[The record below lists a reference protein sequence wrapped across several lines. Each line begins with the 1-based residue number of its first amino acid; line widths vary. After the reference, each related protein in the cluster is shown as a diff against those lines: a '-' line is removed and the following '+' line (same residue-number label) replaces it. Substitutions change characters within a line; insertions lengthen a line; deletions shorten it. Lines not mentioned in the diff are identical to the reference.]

1 MYAGSDS
8 GRGHAEPR
16 RPDDPS
22 YGFRS
27 KVRLSLEAFID
38 DVQEDERG
46 VLSFVYGS
54 ALVHVLPAGSGDRGM
69 ITLVCITNEDVPAS
83 SSLDR
88 YVAGWAER
96 ITFGAPTVIRTS
108 DGHANIAM
116 RWTMV
121 AGHIH
126 NQDLQDAVN
135 LFAGESEKVRA
146 DVRATFGGSAVVS
159 EKAPG

>member
-1 MYAGSDS
+1 MDGGFDS
-8 GRGHAEPR
+8 ERGHAEGR
-16 RPDDPS
+16 QPDDPS

-27 KVRLSLEAFID
+27 KIRLSLETFID
-38 DVQEDERG
+38 DVQEGERR

-54 ALVHVLPAGSGDRGM
+54 ALIQVLVAGSGDRGM

-83 SSLDR
+83 TSLDR
-88 YVAGWAER
+88 YVAEWAER
-96 ITFGAPTVIRTS
+96 TYFGAPTVIRTS
-108 DGHANIAM
+108 DGHANILL

-126 NQDLQDAVN
+126 NQDLQDAVD

-159 EKAPG
+159 